1 MYAYIKQVEIFD
13 RGTLGIYCN
22 MQCGIILLLE
32 IYKLQHT
39 LCVENLQK
47 VALEATRT
55 GLLYFHSD
63 KNCSLFFG
71 AVTEILMLLRMK
83 SLS

>member
-1 MYAYIKQVEIFD
+1 MYAYIEQVEIFD
-13 RGTLGIYCN
+13 RGTLCISCN

-47 VALEATRT
+47 VALQEP
-55 GLLYFHSD
+55 GCLLYFHSD
-63 KNCSLFFG
+63 KKCSLFFG